1 VLTPNPVN
9 AGAVVRLGVAEPV
22 KYTVRAL
29 NGAVVAEGEGVE
41 IATATM
47 STGVYIVK
55 VGDKQGKL
63 IVK

>member
-1 VLTPNPVN
+1 
-9 AGAVVRLGVAEPV
+9 VVRLGVAEPV